1 MAADAYVFD
10 IRPATRWV
18 MWASDGNLGQKVWV
32 GENPPNGAVIQYYLK
47 AASPQP
53 VEAVISDPTGK
64 VVRTLRN
71 GARDA
76 GVNQLV
82 WDLAYDPAPAPTGAG
97 PAAGRGGGGGRG
109 GRGGGAPGVVPGQ
122 FTVKMQLAGRDFTKA
137 LTVELDPRAN
147 VTTADLEAQRDLAL
161 NLRDL
166 GGRVTM
172 VIDRTEDLMGQL
184 TALVENIRKNA
195 PNEREAL
202 NEAEGALVELRK
214 LRDEKLLRPIQGL
227 GYRQYPRLR
236 EEVGSLSGSVSR
248 SITKPTDAQGRR
260 YGELVTETGA
270 VTQELQGIV
279 SGRIA
284 KLNNLLKNLPHIIV
298 RGGAIM

>member
-1 MAADAYVFD
+1 M
-10 IRPATRWV
+10 
-18 MWASDGNLGQKVWV
+18 
-32 GENPPNGAVIQYYLK
+32 
-47 AASPQP
+47 
-53 VEAVISDPTGK
+53 
-64 VVRTLRN
+64 
-71 GARDA
+71 
-76 GVNQLV
+76 
-82 WDLAYDPAPAPTGAG
+82 
-97 PAAGRGGGGGRG
+97 
-109 GRGGGAPGVVPGQ
+109 PGQ
-122 FTVKMQLAGRDFTKA
+122 FTVKVQLAGREFTKP
-137 LTVELDPRAN
+137 LVVELDPRAN

-248 SITKPTDAQGRR
+248 TITKPTDAQGRR
-260 YGELVTETGA
+260 FGELVTETGA
-270 VTQELQGIV
+270 VQQELQGIV
-279 SGRIA
+279 NGRIA
-284 KLNNLLKNLPHIIV
+284 KLNSLLKNLPHIIV

>member
-18 MWASDGNLGQKVWV
+18 MWSRDGSPGQKIWV
-32 GENPPNGAVIQYYLK
+32 GDNPPNGAVIQYWLK
-47 AASPQP
+47 AASQQP
-53 VEAVISDPTGK
+53 VVATISDPAGK

-71 GARDA
+71 GSREA

-82 WDLAYDPAPAPTGAG
+82 WDLAYDPATTESGAG

-109 GRGGGAPGVVPGQ
+109 GRGGGPPSVVPGQ
-122 FTVKMQLAGRDFTKA
+122 FTVKVQLAGREFTKA
-137 LTVELDPRAN
+137 LTVELDPRVN

-161 NLRDL
+161 SLRDL
-166 GGRVTM
+166 GGRVTN
-172 VIDRTEDLMGQL
+172 VIDRAEDLIGQL
-184 TALVENIRKNA
+184 TSLVENIRKNA

-248 SITKPTDAQGRR
+248 TINKPTDAQGRR
-260 YGELVTETGA
+260 YGELVTETGG
-270 VTQELQGIV
+270 VQQELQGIV
-279 SGRIA
+279 NGRIA
-284 KLNNLLKNLPHIIV
+284 KLNALLKNLPHIII

>member
-1 MAADAYVFD
+1 VV
-10 IRPATRWV
+10 AT
-18 MWASDGNLGQKVWV
+18 
-32 GENPPNGAVIQYYLK
+32 
-47 AASPQP
+47 
-53 VEAVISDPTGK
+53 ISDPSGK

-71 GARDA
+71 GPREA

-82 WDLAYDPAPAPTGAG
+82 WDLAYDPATTETGAG

-109 GRGGGAPGVVPGQ
+109 GRGGGAPSVVPGQ
-122 FTVKMQLAGRDFTKA
+122 FTVKVQLAGREFTKP

-147 VTTADLEAQRDLAL
+147 VTTADLEAQRDLGL

-166 GGRVTM
+166 NGRVTNI
-172 VIDRTEDLMGQL
+172 IDRSEDLIGQL
-184 TALVENIRKNA
+184 TALVDNIRKNA

-202 NEAEGALVELRK
+202 NEAEGALVELKK
-214 LRDEKLLRPIQGL
+214 LRDEKLLRPIPGL

-248 SITKPTDAQGRR
+248 TITRPTDAQARR
-260 YGELVTETGA
+260 HTELVTETGT
-270 VTQELQGIV
+270 VQQELQGIV
-279 SGRIA
+279 NGRIA
-284 KLNNLLKNLPHIIV
+284 KLNGLLKNLPHIIL